1 MIIARIESLILEKGQ
16 EDALKRAFA
25 YTDAGA
31 DAIMIHSRKKSAE
44 EVFAFCDAFRKKDR
58 ETPVVAVPTSY
69 NSVTEAE
76 LAEHGVSLVIYAN
89 QLTRSAF
96 PAMQDTAMEILKN
109 HRALEADAKLMPF
122 QKIIS
127 LIDDM

>member
-1 MIIARIESLILEKGQ
+1 M
-16 EDALKRAFA
+16 
-25 YTDAGA
+25 
-31 DAIMIHSRKKSAE
+31 
-44 EVFAFCDAFRKKDR
+44 
-58 ETPVVAVPTSY
+58 VAVPTSY